1 MPLRATVV
9 ADADELGAL
18 FALVRPYI
26 VLPPG
31 ATLRGLERA
40 VTDER
45 VRGWVYE
52 QDGAIVGWG
61 RVAPAE
67 WRTQADAYQGTLIVH
82 PDHLGR
88 GIGRALA
95 DLMQEHLRAHGA
107 KRLDVLTEGPVG
119 LAFAVARGG
128 VPGEAARVAS
138 VRLDELPAAPD
149 VPAEVTVRRLSELE
163 PQDVHPVYAETVH
176 HIPGFEE
183 GYDVSYDAF
192 VAYAWDPARG
202 NQLELGAG
210 AVVDGKVVGVSL
222 VLRADD
228 RLWTN
233 LTATSAFY
241 RGRGLA
247 KILKWSS
254 LNWAAEAGCTVG
266 YTQNSPRNAPMLAVN
281 EWLGYHE
288 TATGRSVTWSVESD
302 L

>member
-31 ATLRGLERA
+31 ATQRGLERA
-40 VTDER
+40 ATDER

-52 QDGAIVGWG
+52 QDGVIVGWG
-61 RVAPAE
+61 RVTPADF
-67 WRTQADAYQGTLIVH
+67 RTQADAYQGMLIVH
-82 PDHLGR
+82 PDHLGQ

-95 DLMQEHLRAHGA
+95 DLMQEHLHAHGA
-107 KRLDVLTEGPVG
+107 KRLDVLTEGPGG

-163 PQDVHPVYAETVH
+163 PQDVHPVYAETVLQ
-176 HIPGFEE
+176 IPGFEE

-192 VAYAWDPARG
+192 LANAWDPARG
-202 NQLELGAG
+202 NQLELGAA
-210 AVVDGKVVGVSL
+210 AVVAGKVVGVSL
-222 VLRADD
+222 VHRADD

-233 LTATSAFY
+233 LTATSASY

-254 LNWAAEAGCTVG
+254 LSWAAEAGCRVG
-266 YTQNSPRNAPMLAVN
+266 FTQNSPRNAPMLAVN
-281 EWLGYHE
+281 EWLGYRE
-288 TATGRSVTWSVESD
+288 AATGTAVTWSVESD